1 MIIIELNK
9 EGKYHIKKIKHD
21 NVVMEFTEGLGI
33 EFNERK
39 DSISKY
45 YSIEEK
51 FDDMQYLKIKEFG
64 VGIEY
69 NYTESLEDRYNK
81 LKNVILSVYNREIP
95 NLDYDKI
102 GKYFEEKV
110 KVTDKR

>member
-1 MIIIELNK
+1 
-9 EGKYHIKKIKHD
+9 
-21 NVVMEFTEGLGI
+21 
-33 EFNERK
+33 
-39 DSISKY
+39 
-45 YSIEEK
+45 
-51 FDDMQYLKIKEFG
+51 LKIKEFG

-110 KVTDKR
+110 KVTK

>member
-9 EGKYHIKKIKHD
+9 EDKYHIKKIKHD

-39 DSISKY
+39 DSISEY

-51 FDDMQYLKIKEFG
+51 IFENKRIWC
-64 VGIEY
+64 
-69 NYTESLEDRYNK
+69 RYR
-81 LKNVILSVYNREIP
+81 V
-95 NLDYDKI
+95 
-102 GKYFEEKV
+102 
-110 KVTDKR
+110 